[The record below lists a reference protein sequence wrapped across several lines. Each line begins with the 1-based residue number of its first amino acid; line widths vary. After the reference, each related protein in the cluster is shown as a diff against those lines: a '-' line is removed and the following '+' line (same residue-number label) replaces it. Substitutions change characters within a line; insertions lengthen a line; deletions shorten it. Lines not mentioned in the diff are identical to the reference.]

1 MWGNLLLLFGP
12 QLVLIVL
19 DLFDVLGDISIHF
32 GIILLGLRL
41 TVLFVLLLELN
52 HLGRGHM
59 LHNCSVLGRVR
70 LLGVLSHFS
79 LPLLK

>member
-41 TVLFVLLLELN
+41 TVLLVFLLELN
-52 HLGRGHM
+52 HLSWSHV
-59 LHNCSVLGRVR
+59 LHDLGI
-70 LLGVLSHFS
+70 LGII
-79 LPLLK
+79 